1 MLMFCP
7 LFFSVSRF
15 RTKMLPRVWQVEN
28 SRATCVFCPGNFRC
42 SDLPKKSQF
51 SGKRVVV
58 KPSLVVNEGLK
69 LDLPQP
75 QVDQN
80 LYERSQV
87 FLLSWKN
94 APLLRG
100 TRILRAF
107 DARKWIFLRLTQIQF
122 LLISKWEEQ
131 GVNWQRS
138 KPHMTF
144 HSTGWSIGILTFI
157 MAYYSPHTTG

>member
-7 LFFSVSRF
+7 IFFSASRF
-15 RTKMLPRVWQVEN
+15 LHSTKMLPRVWQVEN
-28 SRATCVFCPGNFRC
+28 SRATCVFCPANFRC

-58 KPSLVVNEGLK
+58 KPSLVVKAGLK
-69 LDLPQP
+69 LDLPHP
-75 QVDQN
+75 RWTRTSMN
-80 LYERSQV
+80 RSQV

-107 DARKWIFLRLTQIQF
+107 DARKWIFPRLTQIQV

-131 GVNWQRS
+131 GAKRQRS

-144 HSTGWSIGILTFI
+144 HSTGWSIGILIFL
-157 MAYYSPHTTG
+157 MA